1 MYNTSSGGVRSTFP
15 NASRSDD
22 KSAIDFVTS
31 TRRDRREKNSFQ
43 SSIISTT
50 VRIAYS
56 VSLTDA
62 EKDVFVPFEFK
73 NEKISFNNN
82 GHHSS
87 ELFDLD
93 TIKNIDPFLFLF

>member
-1 MYNTSSGGVRSTFP
+1 MRVGRTIRAQLTLSL
-15 NASRSDD
+15 AQDE
-22 KSAIDFVTS
+22 IFVKKKFVS
-31 TRRDRREKNSFQ
+31 KFDHIN
-43 SSIISTT
+43 IT

-82 GHHSS
+82 GHHSL